1 MMTLLRDMPTG
12 GPDDWL
18 VARIRARRA
27 LLLDNWDELLVA
39 RTPLGSIPPAPW
51 RSGFSAMDP
60 FGGRRALQ
68 QEYAWVFR
76 RMAEPLRRLL
86 LPLFWLAELRTLA
99 ICLRQRIGGQA
110 LDVDLLRASLL
121 CDRVKRAV
129 VEPADG
135 TSAIGALAKALSPHD
150 AAFGRLPEAFRGG
163 GCAALEGALYDI
175 SLEHFAATFTHPVMA
190 RYLGLLIDGRNL
202 VGLAKHLHW
211 RLTAPPPF
219 LRGGR
224 FAPPA
229 LEQLF
234 SRGDAGGVVAL
245 VARLGGRSQTGLPG
259 DVEHGVLEA
268 QRRAL
273 RRLGRETEGT
283 GPILDYLWRCGQEC
297 RNIGLLARLAPAGG
311 ADAGD
316 VDDEIVR

>member
-1 MMTLLRDMPTG
+1 MITRIILEDRNAPGGKMMVHIINRC
-12 GPDDWL
+12 
-18 VARIRARRA
+18 RE
-27 LLLDNWDELLVA
+27 ELLQFLSA
-39 RTPLGSIPPAPW
+39 LGEKDW
-51 RSGFSAMDP
+51 H
-60 FGGRRALQ
+60 GRVIF
-68 QEYAWVFR
+68 Y
-76 RMAEPLRRLL
+76 
-86 LPLFWLAELRTLA
+86 
-99 ICLRQRIGGQA
+99 
-110 LDVDLLRASLL
+110 D
-121 CDRVKRAV
+121 
-129 VEPADG
+129 
-135 TSAIGALAKALSPHD
+135 
-150 AAFGRLPEAFRGG
+150 EAFRGG
-163 GCAALEGALYDI
+163 VCAALEGALYDI

-211 RLTAPPPF
+211 RLSAPPPF